1 MAKGKH
7 RRRPAGTNIAAYS
20 ILEFCD
26 AHGIS
31 TRMYYVLRKR
41 KEAPREMKIG
51 RRVLIS
57 QEAAAAWRAEREG

>member
-1 MAKGKH
+1 MPKGKH
-7 RRRPAGTNIAAYS
+7 RRRPAGTNIAAFS
-20 ILEFCD
+20 IQEFCE

-51 RRVLIS
+51 RRILIS
-57 QEAAAAWRAEREG
+57 QEAAASWRVEREG